1 MHCEHHCMPS
11 GIRPGWVGCHVVHS
25 LARFRLGSAAIGA
38 HRALWCQGGRRR
50 PRLAQRQITSLAEP
64 GRAGDADLGRL
75 DPTVPRMRSCAA
87 LANGVIV
94 ALGPTH
100 IGDRGYGLS
109 MAPPVGVLA
118 RRCDG
123 VRSNLRPGAVLR
135 GAQSMKGWATPLHSR
150 GSTTP
155 LMATSET
162 IRQPIR

>member
-1 MHCEHHCMPS
+1 MPLGNPAGMGRLSCGSQSLSLSLGVSRHWRSS
-11 GIRPGWVGCHVVHS
+11 GS
-25 LARFRLGSAAIGA
+25 LVPR
-38 HRALWCQGGRRR
+38 WPRR

-94 ALGPTH
+94 ALGPAH

-109 MAPPVGVLA
+109 MAPSAGVLA
-118 RRCDG
+118 RCCDG

-162 IRQPIR
+162 